1 MRVSTSERR
10 KLDAE
15 DMLRMNVP
23 EALWRVRLQWVPESV
38 RSVVQNYCE
47 KFDTMAEKG
56 AGLLLWGNDGV
67 GKSGVAVC
75 LAKEARARGYTVL
88 FTTASELREAVQER
102 RAFDDTHSMFARAQ
116 EVDVLVL
123 DNLRDVDL
131 SLAFTNQTRVEDL
144 MIGRGAQRKIT
155 IATTRL
161 TFSELASEH
170 ESFVRSTSGSVVPLE
185 VTGPDLNEKRSE
197 LLHNLVV
204 GRK

>member
-1 MRVSTSERR
+1 MRVSTSDRR

-23 EALWRVRLQWVPESV
+23 EGLWRVRMQWVPDSV
-38 RSVVQNYCE
+38 RSVIQNYCE

-67 GKSGVAVC
+67 GKSGTAVC
-75 LAKEARARGYTVL
+75 IAKEGRARGYTTL
-88 FTTASELREAVQER
+88 FTTAAELREAVQER
-102 RAFDDTHSMFARAQ
+102 RAFDDTQSMLARAQ

-131 SLAFTNQTRVEDL
+131 KLAFNNQTRIEDL

-155 IATTRL
+155 IATTRIS
-161 TFSELASEH
+161 FAELASDH

-197 LLHNLVV
+197 LLHDLVV